1 MLADPDVR
9 FSRLKKRRAKGR
21 QPRERSKF
29 KPGDE
34 TTKKLMEDGVFH
46 YMKGNFDEALA
57 SLRAVIQEN
66 PHILEAYDTMAA
78 VYEDS
83 GQKDNALTAQ
93 MVQCLVKE
101 PKTTV
106 EDYQRVVSK
115 SLELGFFSQAQD
127 MLERLLKKDPKNISA
142 KFELGNL
149 YVQSQE
155 WKPAAKIYKKLRKL
169 PEFPRGCNED
179 LIVAKNLATSYHYL
193 SKTPQAIEV
202 VESYF
207 AARPG
212 FAKENLLEGVE
223 TFHAAC
229 AEDEHSQELTNIL
242 VELRMSLGSRGDLER
257 AVEVLGGTFKALQ
270 NAAEPSAPPADLA
283 VKLGVCKARLG
294 DMEGADEAFN
304 LAFPSHLSDGGLEQD
319 LTDLLF
325 DAAQEYLAH
334 GAFPRACEFFTRLAA
349 LPEEALLAEGSSRGE
364 VLKRVAECQRKAG
377 QPLRALQTL
386 ESALEAC
393 SGAGDPAGCERRNV
407 VLDMVDVHLELGHRE
422 RAKAW
427 LMDAPETD
435 VKELIR
441 AGAEEGALG
450 DEPAKQGKF
459 AASRPVWLGRVLV
472 EARACWGLELHDRF
486 LRLAK
491 PLVDGSL
498 SAKLHQK
505 KRNKAAALIK
515 PGRGRKRTQPESD
528 AGGGKEGY
536 LRQFWDPL
544 QDLFTDQESFLL
556 LEGCARLLLKIGQAD
571 QARGMV
577 ESAKAVCPKRSFHF
591 REDFKALLEH
601 FNAETSEEKER
612 MEEAKRL
619 CRERPESAES
629 WKNLIWEAV
638 RATGP
643 ASKFSRRV
651 SKFVAEV
658 RKRNPDS
665 AAVLVASGHV
675 LMDSGKEAP
684 AVREYMRAL
693 HICPDEP
700 LLYLCLGAAYL
711 DFALEK
717 KHKKKR
723 AKKGER
729 KDGGKASQ
737 AWPLPKYVE
746 IALASFSQYAAFRG
760 ESPETRY
767 NLGRAFDQLG
777 LPHLAV
783 KYYKKALAGAGGS
796 AETRLAAHN
805 LALLYDRSGA
815 PELAHQVLEEHFV
828 VG

>member
-9 FSRLKKRRAKGR
+9 FARLKRRRPKGR

-34 TTKKLMEDGVFH
+34 TTKKLMEEGVLH
-46 YMKGNFDEALA
+46 YMSGRFDDALTC
-57 SLRAVIQEN
+57 LRAVIKAN

-83 GQKDNALTAQ
+83 GQKVNALTAQ

-106 EDYQRVVSK
+106 EDYQRVVAK

-127 MLERLLKKDPKNISA
+127 MLEKLLKKDPKNIGA
-142 KFELGNL
+142 KFELGSL
-149 YVQSQE
+149 YVQSQD
-155 WKPAAKIYKKLRKL
+155 WKPAAKIFKKLRKL

-179 LIVAKNLATSYHYL
+179 LMVAKNLATSYHYL

-207 AARPG
+207 AARPV
-212 FAKENLLEGVE
+212 FARENLLEGVE

-257 AVEVLGGTFKALQ
+257 AVEVLVGTLEALQ
-270 NAAEPSAPPADLA
+270 NAAEPRTPPADLA

-304 LAFPSHLSDGGLEQD
+304 LAFPPHLSDGGGEQD

-325 DAAQEYLAH
+325 DVAQEYLVH
-334 GAFPRACEFFTRLAA
+334 GAFLRACEFFTRLAA
-349 LPEEALLAEGSSRGE
+349 LPEGALQAEGSTRGE

-377 QPLRALQTL
+377 QPARALQTL

-393 SGAGDPAGCERRNV
+393 SGAGDSAGCERRDV
-407 VLDMVDVHLELGHRE
+407 VLDVVDVHLDLGNRE
-422 RAKAW
+422 RARAW

-435 VKELIR
+435 VKELLR
-441 AGAEEGALG
+441 AGAEEGALRG
-450 DEPAKQGKF
+450 EPAQQGKI
-459 AASRPVWLGRVLV
+459 AASKPAWLGRVLV
-472 EARACWGLELHDRF
+472 EARACWGLELHERF

-491 PLVDGSL
+491 PLVDSAL
-498 SAKLHQK
+498 SAKLLQK
-505 KRNKAAALIK
+505 KRIKAAAQIK
-515 PGRGRKRTQPESD
+515 PGRGRKRLLPESD
-528 AGGGKEGY
+528 AGGGNEGY
-536 LRQFWDPL
+536 QRQLWDPL

-556 LEGCARLLLKIGQAD
+556 LEGCAKLLLKIGQVD

-577 ESAKAVCPKRSFHF
+577 ESAKAVCPKRSFHL
-591 REDFKALLEH
+591 REAFKALLEH

-619 CRERPESAES
+619 CRESPESAET

-717 KHKKKR
+717 KRKKKR

-729 KDGGKASQ
+729 RDGGKAAQ

-746 IALASFSQYAAFRG
+746 IALASFSQYAAYRG
-760 ESPETRY
+760 DSSETRY

-783 KYYKKALAGAGGS
+783 KYYRKALAGAGG
-796 AETRLAAHN
+796 AVEVRLAAHN

-815 PELAHQVLEEHFV
+815 PELAHQVLDEHFV